1 LPTQVFLHQADN
13 LLNSMI
19 HIPHFEFWTATLAL
33 TLHRSGV

>member
-19 HIPHFEFWTATLAL
+19 HIPHFELD
-33 TLHRSGV
+33 G